1 MITYKFRI
9 NTNERWRHAAG
20 ARECFRLFFV
30 ARGELKIN
38 VRQKTSR
45 VRAGQAF
52 IVDRRDRVSA
62 ASSDDSGIELFEIGF
77 EWERRIALGAGRVL
91 TPEAPDTARALL
103 EELFACAESV
113 RVAGN
118 ALFDTALS
126 LIIAEDPLD
135 EKQREVV
142 SFVERYVD
150 GHISETVDVDAIA
163 EAIGYNRSHISRVFS
178 AATGKSIK
186 AYISERKIE
195 YAAALL
201 EFSDFNVNTVAQM
214 AGFDEPNHFTKFFSY
229 HTGKT
234 PSDFRRALH
243 GIGRETPTGK

>member
-1 MITYKFRI
+1 MITYKFRT
-9 NTNERWRHAAG
+9 NTSERWRHAAG
-20 ARECFRLFFV
+20 ARDCFRLFFV

-38 VRQKTSR
+38 ARQKTSR

-62 ASSDDSGIELFEIGF
+62 ASSGDEGIELFEVGF
-77 EWERRIALGAGRVL
+77 VWERRIALGTGRVL
-91 TPEAPDTARALL
+91 IPEAPDTAKALL
-103 EELFACAESV
+103 AELFADAKSV
-113 RVAGN
+113 RVVEN
-118 ALFDTALS
+118 AIFDTALS
-126 LIIAEDPLD
+126 LVIAEHPLD

-150 GHISETVDVDAIA
+150 EHIAEALEVDVIA

-186 AYISERKIE
+186 AYISEKKVA

-214 AGFDEPNHFTKFFSY
+214 AGFAEPNHFTKFFSY

-243 GIGRETPTGK
+243 GIGRDVPTGK